1 MEKYEILGLIPA
13 RGGSKGIPKKNIAR
27 LCHKPLIVY
36 AIEEALKSRYL
47 TRVVTSTENKEIAR
61 IAENSG
67 SEVIMRPKNLARDY
81 TPTFPVVEHALNYL
95 KKGSL
100 RPDIIVLLQPTAPLR
115 KAAFLDEAIEI
126 LLKNKRRADAIVSLC
141 KIDEPHPYKLKV
153 IRNGFVQ
160 PFMMGTHGFMPRQLL
175 SQVYRLNGAFYIV
188 KTAVCLEKKTLLPE
202 RTLPYLMEE
211 KFSVNID
218 MPRDLVLAEYFLKLQ
233 KRRTG

>member
-1 MEKYEILGLIPA
+1 MVILGLIPA

-36 AIEEALKSRYL
+36 TIEEALRSRYL
-47 TRVVTSTENKEIAR
+47 TKVVTSTENKEIAR
-61 IAENSG
+61 IAKNSG

-95 KKGSL
+95 RKRSL
-100 RPDIIVLLQPTAPLR
+100 KPDIIVLLQPTAPLR

-160 PFMMGTHGFMPRQLL
+160 PFMKGAHGFMPRQLL
-175 SQVYRLNGAFYIV
+175 PQVYRLNGAFYIV

-202 RTLPYLMEE
+202 RTLPYFMEE
-211 KFSVNID
+211 RFSVNID
-218 MPRDLVLAEYFLKLQ
+218 TPRDLVLAEYFLKLQ